1 MRFLNKREIDM
12 KMKKFIKYLTYG
24 TLSLLLVFTFGF
36 NGASA
41 QSLVEKKEDKA
52 KDATEMVQTVR
63 SHVPTQP
70 IVSQG
75 TLIIRAPKVKTRYV
89 PIRFGVIPV
98 DSRSWESVYETA
110 LETGTQERLLI
121 RFSVDKPNEYTLSR
135 KAEGEKEWT
144 ELKLKGGVDTAISF
158 AGTDFWICDLGLE
171 FLQWP
176 QQSMLKREMRKG
188 RACRVLE
195 SIPTEWTDPVYARVV
210 SWVDNETDGI
220 VMAQAFNEKRKR
232 VKEFEVQS
240 FKKVEGVWQLK
251 RMTIYNNLTDS
262 RTTLEIDLEI

>member
-1 MRFLNKREIDM
+1 MLDM
-12 KMKKFIKYLTYG
+12 KMKKFLKYLAGG
-24 TLSLLLVFTFGF
+24 TLSFLLMSTVAI
-36 NGASA
+36 NEASA
-41 QSLVEKKEDKA
+41 QSLMEKKEDTA
-52 KDATEMVQTVR
+52 KDATEMVQTIR
-63 SHVPTQP
+63 SRVPTQP

-75 TLIIRAPKVKTRYV
+75 TLIVRAPKVKARYV

-98 DSRSWESVYETA
+98 DSKTWESVYETL
-110 LETGTQERLLI
+110 LETGTQERLVI
-121 RFSVDKPNEYTLSR
+121 RSSVDKPNEYTLSR

-144 ELKLKGGVDTAISF
+144 ELNLKGGVDTAISF

-176 QQSMLKREMRKG
+176 EQSMLKREMRKG

-195 SIPTEWTDPVYARVV
+195 SKPAEWVDPVYARVV

-240 FKKVEGVWQLK
+240 FKKVDGVWQLK
-251 RMTIYNNLTDS
+251 RMTIYNNQTDS
-262 RTTLEIDLEI
+262 RTTLEIDLEV